1 MAHANDATT
10 KPRPEREASGR
21 MYAGRSAEERGT
33 SRREAMVD
41 AGLELFGTR
50 PYRDVNVADV
60 VAVSGQTRRAFY
72 QAFSNLEE
80 LLRAV
85 ERERV
90 TDRAVERL
98 AGYATGVSDWSTARA
113 VLHEMIGFF
122 EEDPRRA
129 RVAFV
134 TVVGVSD
141 EMERHRRD
149 SFDVL
154 ADGLAQL
161 AGSQLGPSPSER
173 RLAALGLLGAMSE
186 LMTQRQRPDPVPR
199 SAVTEE
205 LERVVKARFFPSG

>member
-1 MAHANDATT
+1 MAHANDTT
-10 KPRPEREASGR
+10 PKPRPEREGSGR
-21 MYAGRSAEERGT
+21 IYAGRSAEERGA

-50 PYRDVNVADV
+50 PYRDVSVADV

-90 TDRAVERL
+90 TDRVVERL
-98 AGYATGVSDWSTARA
+98 AGYATGVNDWSTARA
-113 VLHEMIGFF
+113 LLHEMVAFY

-141 EMERHRRD
+141 EMERHRRE

-161 AGSQLGPSPSER
+161 AGAQFGPSPSER
-173 RLAALGLLGAMSE
+173 RLAALGFLGAMSE
-186 LMTQRQRPDPVPR
+186 LMTQRQRPDPVSR
-199 SAVTEE
+199 AAVTEE
-205 LERVVKARFFPSG
+205 LERVVRARFFSSA